1 MSAPA
6 LASRLLNHAADLCA
20 VKEAGRRSQ
29 ELTVTA
35 VKELGDDG
43 GAAGRPR
50 TGAVD
55 LNQRGRHHVVVLQ
68 FPKHVGARLHVIVRH
83 VEHVACCVGGGKCRK
98 ADTNQVKK
106 MLGGE
111 GGRDGGSSPSS

>member
-6 LASRLLNHAADLCA
+6 LASRLLNHTAGLC
-20 VKEAGRRSQ
+20 VVQEAGRRSQ

-35 VKELGDDG
+35 VKELSDDG
-43 GAAGRPR
+43 GAAGRPG

-83 VEHVACCVGGGKCRK
+83 VEHVSCC
-98 ADTNQVKK
+98 
-106 MLGGE
+106 E
-111 GGRDGGSSPSS
+111 GGNAGKLTQTR